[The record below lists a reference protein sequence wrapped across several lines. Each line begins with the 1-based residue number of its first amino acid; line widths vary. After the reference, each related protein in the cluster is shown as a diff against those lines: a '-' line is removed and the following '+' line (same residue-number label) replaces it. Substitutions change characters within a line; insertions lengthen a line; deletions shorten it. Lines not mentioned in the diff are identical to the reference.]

1 MVHRPLSRT
10 SGNYSYCVIEA
21 FFLLLLESCLLALDT
36 ASLFSCYSIR
46 NMDVVLSLKC
56 NVVIADTAVDSV
68 YVALIAVVTVVD
80 VDLLLLSM
88 KLMLLT
94 WIWH

>member
-1 MVHRPLSRT
+1 
-10 SGNYSYCVIEA
+10 
-21 FFLLLLESCLLALDT
+21 
-36 ASLFSCYSIR
+36 
-46 NMDVVLSLKC
+46 MDVVLSLKC
-56 NVVIADTAVDSV
+56 NVVIVDTAVDSV